1 MCYPPPTIN
10 FHNQKFQED
19 VRKKIKNLQQQI
31 MKALDSKQ
39 QQLSSNKNSNRKD
52 QMTYQ
57 TCEIIYRL
65 AIEESIASYY
75 PIVDKTNK

>member
-1 MCYPPPTIN
+1 
-10 FHNQKFQED
+10 
-19 VRKKIKNLQQQI
+19 

-52 QMTYQ
+52 QMIYQ